1 MKFSRYLDAK
11 TSVERRSLNPAVLD
25 EVRSLLEE
33 RTEPKVLEV
42 GAGTGS
48 MPIHLSERGVLPEG
62 TRYTAL
68 DRDGEVLQRARKRLS
83 EHGPSDSIDG
93 TVTVGG
99 AEVEFAQKSLYDETE
114 EYDLVIAH
122 AVLDL
127 LSLGDAVEHLLGISE
142 AFYFPVCFDGVTA
155 FEPRYDDELDRLIE
169 DTYHRTMDERSGGSE
184 TGRRVFGAVER
195 AGGTVTAAGSSD
207 WVIFPDENGYTEDE
221 RYVLRYI
228 TETVR
233 DAVADRPEVE
243 DDRLQD
249 WAEDR
254 HNRIRK
260 EELVYIAHQID
271 LAGRSD

>member
-1 MKFSRYLDAK
+1 MKFTRYLDAK
-11 TSVERRSLNPAVLD
+11 TPIERKSLNPAVLD

-62 TRYTAL
+62 TMYTAL
-68 DRDGEVLQRARKRLS
+68 DKDRKVLERARMRLS
-83 EHGPSDSIDG
+83 EHRPPDSIDG
-93 TVTVGG
+93 TVKVGG
-99 AEVEFAQKSLYDETE
+99 AEVEFAEKSLYDETG

-155 FEPRYDDELDRLIE
+155 FEPPYDDDLDARIE
-169 DTYHRTMDERSGGSE
+169 GAYHRTMDERSGGSE
-184 TGRRVFGAVER
+184 TGRRVFGAVR
-195 AGGTVTAAGSSD
+195 KAGGTVTKAGSSD
-207 WVIFPDENGYTEDE
+207 WVVFPDEDGYTDE
-221 RYVLRYI
+221 EKYMLRYI
-228 TETVR
+228 VETVQ
-233 DAVADRPEVE
+233 DAVSEEPEIE
-243 DDRLQD
+243 EDRLED

-254 HNRIRK
+254 RNRIRK

-271 LAGRSD
+271 LAGRSN